1 MSSSLIFYSDGF
13 ASAADG
19 IEICYSE
26 LYYYMGII
34 SSAKLLVGGSDVTY
48 FSLVISIGSTICST
62 FGLTVTVGA
71 MSILAMRGS
80 T

>member
-13 ASAADG
+13 ASAAAE
-19 IEICYSE
+19 IEIGYSE
-26 LYYYMGII
+26 LCYYTGII

-48 FSLVISIGSTICST
+48 FSSVISVGSTIGST

-71 MSILAMRGS
+71 MSILAIRGS